1 MKAEYVYGSITAG
14 ISASEYDHT
23 TAANDQEVKSWGLS
37 YTVTDDISLSYGQDT
52 IENNQDTAD
61 IEVDGITASYTSGGM
76 TVTAKKIGADNVD
89 GSSTGVNN
97 NNEMFKLSASFAF

>member
-1 MKAEYVYGSITAG
+1 MKASYVYGSITAA

-23 TAANDQEVKSWGLS
+23 TASKDQEVKSWGLT

-52 IENNQDTAD
+52 IENNLDAAD
-61 IEVDGITASYTSGGM
+61 VEVDGITASYTSGGM
-76 TVTAKKIGADNVD
+76 TVTAKRVSADNVD

-97 NNEMFKLSASFAF
+97 DRSMFKLAASFAF